1 MGGETGAE
9 MSWKEDIVK
18 KMYAHKHGIMGTL
31 IFHLLLAIFFLS
43 MGIAGLRIPEG
54 TEVELAAPPEEVQKK
69 REEERLRR
77 EEIRKRVS
85 REEVQ
90 KMLRSIAVNENA
102 DRRPEQKADARKYI
116 DEVMKELE
124 RENASSGRY
133 KPEKDKHYQADSLR
147 HVRDRKE
154 AMLDSLKSTFYSGK
168 SSVSY
173 NVKGRFARL
182 LPIPVFQCEF
192 GGRVVVTVVIN
203 RKGAVQRA
211 AVLEADSDSDECLHE
226 AAVNAA
232 LRSKFNEKPEAPAL
246 QTGTITYNFVKQ

>member
-69 REEERLRR
+69 KEEERLRR

>member
-1 MGGETGAE
+1 
-9 MSWKEDIVK
+9 
-18 KMYAHKHGIMGTL
+18 MYAHKHGIMGTL
-31 IFHLLLAIFFLS
+31 IFHLLAAIFFLS

-54 TEVELAAPPEEVQKK
+54 TEIELEALPESEQRKM
-69 REEERLRR
+69 EEEKLRK
-77 EEIRKRVS
+77 EEIRKKTS

-90 KMLRSIAVNENA
+90 KMLQSIAVNENA
-102 DRRPEQKADARKYI
+102 DRRSGKTADAQKYI

-124 RENASSGRY
+124 RENASSGKY
-133 KPEKDKHYQADSLR
+133 KPEKDRHYQADSLR
-147 HVRDRKE
+147 NLRDRKE
-154 AMLDSLKSTFYSGK
+154 TELDSLKSTFYSGE

-173 NVKGRFARL
+173 NVAGRFARL

-192 GGRVVVTVVIN
+192 GGKVVVTVVIN

-211 AVLEADSDSDECLHE
+211 AVLETGSDPDECLHE

-232 LRSKFNEKPEAPAL
+232 LRSRFNEKPDAPAL

>member
-1 MGGETGAE
+1 
-9 MSWKEDIVK
+9 MSWKEDIIK
-18 KMYAHKHGIMGTL
+18 SMYAHKHGIMGTL

-43 MGIAGLRIPEG
+43 MGIAGLRLPEG
-54 TEVELAAPPEEVQKK
+54 TEIELAAPPEQVQKK
-69 REEERLRR
+69 IEEEKLRK
-77 EEIRKRVS
+77 EEIRKKVS

-90 KMLRSIAVNENA
+90 KMLQSIAVNENA
-102 DRRPEQKADARKYI
+102 DKRPGQKADAQKYI

-124 RENASSGRY
+124 REKSSSGRY
-133 KPEKDKHYQADSLR
+133 KPQKDKYYQADSLR
-147 HVRDRKE
+147 NLRDRKE

-173 NVKGRFARL
+173 NVKGRYARL

-203 RKGAVQRA
+203 RNGAVQRTS
-211 AVLEADSDSDECLHE
+211 VLEADSDADECLHE

-232 LRSKFNEKPEAPAL
+232 LRSRFNEKPEAPAL

>member
-1 MGGETGAE
+1 
-9 MSWKEDIVK
+9 MSWKEDMVK

-43 MGIAGLRIPEG
+43 MGIAGLWIPEG
-54 TEVELAAPPEEVQKK
+54 TEIELAAPPDQKK
-69 REEERLRR
+69 TEEEKLRK
-77 EEIRKRVS
+77 EEIRRKTS

-90 KMLRSIAVNENA
+90 KMLQSIAVNENA
-102 DRRPEQKADARKYI
+102 VRRSGRTADAQKYI

-133 KPEKDKHYQADSLR
+133 KPQKDKHYQADSLR
-147 HVRDRKE
+147 NVRDRKE
-154 AMLDSLKSTFYSGK
+154 TMLDSLKSTFYSGK

-173 NVKGRFARL
+173 NVEGRFARL

-192 GGRVVVTVVIN
+192 GGRVVVTVVIS

-232 LRSKFNEKPEAPAL
+232 LRSRFNEKPEAPAL

>member
-1 MGGETGAE
+1 
-9 MSWKEDIVK
+9 MSWKEEIIK

-43 MGIAGLRIPEG
+43 VGIAGLRVPEG
-54 TEVELAAPPEEVQKK
+54 TEIELAAPPEQVQKK
-69 REEERLRR
+69 IEEEKLRK
-77 EEIRKRVS
+77 EEIRKKTS

-90 KMLRSIAVNENA
+90 KMLQSIAVNENA
-102 DRRPEQKADARKYI
+102 AKSPAKKADAQKYI

-124 RENASSGRY
+124 RENSLSGRY
-133 KPEKDKHYQADSLR
+133 KPQKDKHYNADSLQ
-147 HVRDRKE
+147 HAGDKKE
-154 AMLDSLKSTFYSGK
+154 ALLDSLKSTFYSGK

-173 NVKGRFARL
+173 NIEGRFARL

-192 GGRVVVTVVIN
+192 GGRVVVTVAIN
-203 RKGAVQRA
+203 RKGSVQRA
-211 AVLEADSDSDECLHE
+211 SVLEADSDSDECLHE

-232 LRSKFNEKPEAPAL
+232 LRSRFNEKPDAPAL